1 MCHPQHFRRRSPTVC
16 FYQLDPR
23 GGVGEWCLRQAFKSN
38 FGLLWPW
45 PLTSWPPGLTVACRC
60 PGIDETFANLH
71 WNRFIR
77 LQNRST
83 TFTLVTD
90 AREQTDGRTRR
101 ERCASGTRILIKIVC
116 SVSVTRSC
124 VFIMLI
130 AKFFVQLLRE
140 GKRRGGMA
148 GQRVTEERGE
158 GLGRVWRCNKWE
170 RTK

>member
-90 AREQTDGRTRR
+90 AREHTDGRTRR
-101 ERCASGTRILIKIVC
+101 ERCASDQSRLAGSIIKTVTVVVMKPFILTAPGIKLLNSQAPCNAARGEVC
-116 SVSVTRSC
+116 STC
-124 VFIMLI
+124 H
-130 AKFFVQLLRE
+130 
-140 GKRRGGMA
+140 
-148 GQRVTEERGE
+148 
-158 GLGRVWRCNKWE
+158 RCPAVLS
-170 RTK
+170 RQP